1 MEPRQSYKDYYYTL
15 GVSPEA
21 TTEEIREAY
30 GELYEKYGPHVSV
43 SGRDPETLIRTF
55 KDISEAYECLTDPYR
70 RQQYDQANLPHLQKT
85 HLRALWGKF
94 SGVDTTREPANKNEP
109 TETKVEVEITLK
121 EAFKGTRKSIRVD
134 EQLPCQ
140 HCAGLKPV
148 NRLQCQ
154 HCRGSGN
161 LHNMRE
167 EEIEIPAGAFEKME
181 LRKSGR
187 GKYDART
194 QRNGDLSAEIKI
206 KPHPFF
212 DVLGR
217 DIACTVPITIY
228 EAVLGGEVDVPT
240 ATGRV
245 IMRIQPLT
253 QSGRVYRLK
262 GLGLGGAD
270 LLVTM
275 EVTVPLQINADE
287 VVLFRKLKEV
297 SSVPNPREAIF
308 SKLSQSP

>member
-1 MEPRQSYKDYYYTL
+1 MEPRQSYKDYYYIL

-21 TTEEIREAY
+21 TTEEIRDAY
-30 GELYEKYGPHVSV
+30 GELYEKFGPHVSV
-43 SGRDPETLIRTF
+43 MGHDPDTMIRTF
-55 KDISEAYECLTDPYR
+55 KDICEAYECLTDPGR

-94 SGVDTTREPANKNEP
+94 SGVDTSRETAGRNEP
-109 TETKVEVEITLK
+109 TETRMIVEITLK
-121 EAFKGTRKSIRVD
+121 EAFKGTRKSVRID

-140 HCAGLKPV
+140 HCQGMKPV

-167 EEIEIPAGAFEKME
+167 EDIDIPPGAYENME
-181 LRKSGR
+181 LRKPAR

-194 QRNGDLSAEIKI
+194 QRNGDLISEIKV
-206 KPHPFF
+206 KAHSFF
-212 DVLGR
+212 NLLGR

-228 EAVLGGEVDVPT
+228 EAVLGGEIEIPT

-270 LLVTM
+270 LLATM
-275 EVTVPLQINADE
+275 EVTVPLQISADE
-287 VVLFRKLKEV
+287 VILFRKLKEV
-297 SSVPNPREAIF
+297 STVTNPRDALF
-308 SKLSQSP
+308 SRLSSSS